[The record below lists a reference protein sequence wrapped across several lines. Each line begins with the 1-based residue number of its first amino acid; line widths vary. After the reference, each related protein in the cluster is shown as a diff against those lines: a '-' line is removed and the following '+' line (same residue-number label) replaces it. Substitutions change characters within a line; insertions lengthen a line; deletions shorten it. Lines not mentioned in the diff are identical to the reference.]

1 MQQSATHAGGAPSAA
16 THLPPTAHQAL
27 PSDRLVFIALFLL
40 TIATR
45 LPFRTHL
52 LFNWDAA
59 NFAFALDAFD
69 VTQHRPHPPGYPLFV
84 LTGWLVRL
92 VVQDANLALVLISMA
107 LSAAA
112 VAATYWAGSR
122 LFSRSVGLAAA
133 LLLLTSVTF
142 WTYGAVALAY
152 PALALASALALD
164 LTAPP
169 LRRSAPLLM
178 SLMLG
183 IAGAFRPDL
192 LLWLGPL
199 WAWTLLRSGWR
210 GAVPAAALAGILVL
224 GWLVPTVLL
233 SGGLD
238 AYVAVM
244 RAYIGIDVVERY
256 AVVRQGASGLITNLR
271 DTASYLV
278 YALYAALPLLAW
290 AIAKGFRQRLALL
303 RDPRLPAF
311 ALLLAPPTLFLPLI
325 HVGDPGYVFTL
336 LPPLLLLAA
345 AGMLSSSSRVAW
357 AVLGLI
363 LAANAAIFLVRER
376 PLTAWG
382 LRQHDRVLADT
393 IKAVRSCCP
402 PESTVML
409 TYESFKLARYYL
421 PDYPRLFYS
430 DITSSQPQGL
440 DVPSS
445 ATRLLLLDESLFPRA
460 RGLTLEMRLLDA
472 GPRLAEARTEGRR
485 RLVYGSAIYLEP

>member
-1 MQQSATHAGGAPSAA
+1 MQQSATHAGNAPSAA
-16 THLPPTAHQAL
+16 QHRRAADDAL
-27 PSDRLVFIALFLL
+27 LALALFLL

-59 NFAFALDAFD
+59 NFAFALDGFD
-69 VTQHRPHPPGYPLFV
+69 VTQHQPHPPGYPLFV
-84 LTGWLVRL
+84 LTGWLLRL
-92 VVQDANLALVLISMA
+92 VVHDANLALVLVSMT

-112 VAATYWAGSR
+112 VAATYWAGNR
-122 LFSRSVGLAAA
+122 LFSRPVGLGAA

-152 PALALASALALD
+152 PALALASALALG
-164 LTAPP
+164 LTAAPP
-169 LRRSAPLLM
+169 GRTTPLVL
-178 SLMLG
+178 SLLLG
-183 IAGAFRPDL
+183 TASGFRPDL

-210 GAVPAAALAGILVL
+210 SAVPAAALAGILVL

-233 SGGLD
+233 SGGLH

-244 RAYIGIDVVERY
+244 RAYVGIDVVTRY
-256 AVVRQGASGLITNLR
+256 SVAAQGASGFVTNLR
-271 DTASYLV
+271 DTASYLI

-290 AIAKGFRQRLALL
+290 AMVKGFRQRRALL
-303 RDPRLPAF
+303 RDLRLPAF
-311 ALLLAPPTLFLPLI
+311 ALLLAPPALFLPFI

-345 AGMLSSSSRVAW
+345 ASMLSNSSRLAW
-357 AVLGLI
+357 AALGLI

-382 LRQHDRVLADT
+382 LRQHDRALAEAIET
-393 IKAVRSCCP
+393 VRSCCP
-402 PESTVML
+402 PESTVIL

-421 PDYPRLFYS
+421 PEYPWLLYS
-430 DITSSQPQGL
+430 DLTSPQSQGL
-440 DVPSS
+440 ALPS
-445 ATRLLLLDESLFPRA
+445 ATTRLLLLDESLFPRA
-460 RGLTLEMRLLDA
+460 RGLTLEMRLLDP
-472 GPRLAEARTEGRR
+472 GPRLAEARTGTQR
-485 RLVYGSAIYLEP
+485 RLIYGSHIYLEP